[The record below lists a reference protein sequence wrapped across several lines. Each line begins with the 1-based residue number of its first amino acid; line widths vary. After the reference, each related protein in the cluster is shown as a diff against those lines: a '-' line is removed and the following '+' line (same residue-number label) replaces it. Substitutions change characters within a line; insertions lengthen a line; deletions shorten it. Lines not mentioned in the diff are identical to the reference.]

1 MWLVFHPKLGKQRKS
16 FSLAAAGVCYRFDG
30 YTAQGSWRNSD
41 AQRRAMIN
49 FNAAG
54 VTKTVWRVEGECRRC
69 KWR

>member
-1 MWLVFHPKLGKQRKS
+1 MS

-54 VTKTVWRVEGECRRC
+54 VTETVRGLEGEC
-69 KWR
+69 